1 MIKSINIALSGLN
14 AATNKLNASASN
26 IANFQTTGTLNGEGQ
41 QPFTPV
47 TTQETTADNGGVD
60 SAIVSRQD
68 PFVPAFDPDS
78 PFADENGI
86 IGVPNVDLAEESVNL
101 ILAELQYKANIEV
114 IQTASD
120 LSDELL
126 NVLDEEA

>member
-26 IANFQTTGTLNGEGQ
+26 IANLQTTGALKGDGPR
-41 QPFTPV
+41 PFTPV
-47 TTQETTADNGGVD
+47 TTQQTTSDNGGVN
-60 SAIVSRQD
+60 SKIVARNQ
-68 PFVPAFDPDS
+68 PFTPAFDPDS

-86 IGVPNVDLAEESVNL
+86 IGVPNVNLAEEAVNL
-101 ILAELQYKANIEV
+101 TLAKLQYQANLKV
-114 IQTASD
+114 IDIASQ

-126 NVLDEEA
+126 NAVDKKA

>member
-14 AATNKLNASASN
+14 AASNRLNASASN
-26 IANFQTTGTLNGEGQ
+26 IANLHTAGALEGEGPRPFTPITTQQTTSDNGGVNSEIVARQ
-41 QPFTPV
+41 QPFTP
-47 TTQETTADNGGVD
+47 D
-60 SAIVSRQD
+60 
-68 PFVPAFDPDS
+68 FDPDS

-101 ILAELQYKANIEV
+101 ILAKLQYKANIEV
-114 IQTASD
+114 IQTASE

-126 NVLDEEA
+126 NAFDDEA